1 MKKYCFGADI
11 GGTTMKLGL
20 FDADGMVL
28 DKWEVPTHT
37 ENEGEAILPDLAKT
51 ILDKIEEKKLNKE
64 EIAGI
69 GVDVPGPVAA
79 DGSVPHTANLGWG
92 YKAVTKELTELTGLP
107 CKAGN
112 DANVAAL
119 GEMWLGGGKGHRD
132 VLMITLG
139 TGVGGGIVIDGQI
152 LVGAHGAGGEIGHI
166 HVKDGEESCCGCGN
180 KGCLEQYA
188 SATGIARLEREWLE
202 KSNEPSVLRDHE
214 MCIRDSSGGGDN
226 NKNPKN
232 RQSILMFL
240 IIAMV
245 AILFWN
251 YIGSMGNSSNTITY
265 DEFVQML
272 DEGKVAKVE
281 INSGSLKITAKNKD
295 ALGREQIYTTG
306 TVPVSYTH
314 LEDAHSVELDPN
326 TTHPMIHL
334 MPDQDGI
341 EDIGGTLRLGSYP
354 CILDKNTKAYELY
367 GDETIHERH
376 RHRYEVNNDY
386 REVLR
391 CV

>member
-166 HVKDGEESCCGCGN
+166 HVKDGEKSCCGCGN
-180 KGCLEQYA
+180 RGCLEQYA
-188 SATGIARLEREWLE
+188 SATGITRLANMRLAKDE
-202 KSNEPSVLRDHE
+202 KPSTLRNVAE
-214 MCIRDSSGGGDN
+214 MSAKEVFDAVKAGDEVAIEIATEFGKYLGHALANLAAACDPAVIVIGGG
-226 NKNPKN
+226 
-232 RQSILMFL
+232 
-240 IIAMV
+240 
-245 AILFWN
+245 
-251 YIGSMGNSSNTITY
+251 
-265 DEFVQML
+265 
-272 DEGKVAKVE
+272 
-281 INSGSLKITAKNKD
+281 
-295 ALGREQIYTTG
+295 
-306 TVPVSYTH
+306 VS
-314 LEDAHSVELDPN
+314 
-326 TTHPMIHL
+326 
-334 MPDQDGI
+334 
-341 EDIGGTLRLGSYP
+341 
-354 CILDKNTKAYELY
+354 KA
-367 GDETIHERH
+367 G
-376 RHRYEVNNDY
+376 
-386 REVLR
+386 EVLLDYIKGPFKEMAFFADKDTEFALAELANDAGI
-391 CV
+391 CGAAKLVLK

>member
-202 KSNEPSVLRDHE
+202 KSN
-214 MCIRDSSGGGDN
+214 
-226 NKNPKN
+226 
-232 RQSILMFL
+232 
-240 IIAMV
+240 
-245 AILFWN
+245 
-251 YIGSMGNSSNTITY
+251 
-265 DEFVQML
+265 
-272 DEGKVAKVE
+272 
-281 INSGSLKITAKNKD
+281 
-295 ALGREQIYTTG
+295 
-306 TVPVSYTH
+306 
-314 LEDAHSVELDPN
+314 
-326 TTHPMIHL
+326 
-334 MPDQDGI
+334 
-341 EDIGGTLRLGSYP
+341 
-354 CILDKNTKAYELY
+354 
-367 GDETIHERH
+367 
-376 RHRYEVNNDY
+376 
-386 REVLR
+386 
-391 CV
+391 